1 MKKLLV
7 ILLVVSMASTFAF
20 AKPGNRPGDPG
31 TGGHGG
37 FGNGGSGNGGSETV
51 TDDPLSFY
59 GPDNAPDMNIT
70 LKSTLDP
77 TPYDLSMYY
86 GETDFTGSE
95 NYVIDG
101 LDLTTAGSTDNFFYV
116 KISNGNLNSD
126 ITFET
131 TVTANPFEGVVNGDL
146 KETNNDLSVKG
157 SDGNVNYTFSKT
169 VSAGPNNMQNIAVFK
184 YYWTGDDN
192 LAAGDYKTENTIS
205 VTVE

>member
-1 MKKLLV
+1 MKKLFV
-7 ILLVVSMASTFAF
+7 FLLVVAMASTFAF
-20 AKPGNRPGDPG
+20 ARPGNRPGDPG

-37 FGNGGSGNGGSETV
+37 SGGSGTEADST
-51 TDDPLSFY
+51 LSFY

-77 TPYDLSMYY
+77 TPYNLSMYY
-86 GETDFTGSE
+86 GESDFTGSKS
-95 NYVIDG
+95 YVIDG
-101 LDLTTAGSTDNFFYV
+101 LDLTTAGSTDKFFFV
-116 KISNGNLNSD
+116 KISNGNLNSS

-131 TVTANPFEGVVNGDL
+131 TVTANPFEGEVDGITV
-146 KETNNDLSVKG
+146 ETGNDLSVKD

-169 VSAGPNNMQNIAVFK
+169 VAAGPNNKQNIAVFK